1 MRKITKGPEP
11 AALTQW
17 RRIHPAARYP
27 ELTHVERNAIRQACI
42 EEQYGLCAHCCNAIS
57 LDSAHNEHVEAQ
69 RIAPNR
75 TVDFSNIV
83 ASCNRPNQCGDSHAH
98 QALPLTALMDECET
112 EVKFY
117 LSGRVEGL
125 SPRAIKTI
133 QFLNLGDSREKNRA
147 LFNDRRDIINALLFN
162 SRMDGSDLT
171 IENIDLLTILEEELQ
186 QPDENRQLKPF
197 SPVLINVIRHISGR
211 L

>member
-1 MRKITKGPEP
+1 MRKITKGREP
-11 AALTQW
+11 AALTRW
-17 RRIHPAARYP
+17 RRANPRGRYP
-27 ELTHVERNAIRQACI
+27 ELTHEERNAIRQACI
-42 EEQYGLCAHCCNAIS
+42 EEQYGLCAHCCNAIT
-57 LDSAHNEHVEAQ
+57 LDSAHNEHMEAQ
-69 RIAPNR
+69 RISPNR
-75 TVDFSNIV
+75 TVDYSNIV

-125 SPRAIKTI
+125 SPRAVTSI
-133 QFLNLGDSREKNRA
+133 QVLNLGDSRERNRA

-171 IENIDLLTILEEELQ
+171 TENIDLLTILEEELQ

-197 SPVLINVIRHISGR
+197 SPVLINVIRQINA
-211 L
+211 

>member
-1 MRKITKGPEP
+1 MRKITKGNEP
-11 AALTQW
+11 VALTQW
-17 RRIHPAARYP
+17 RRVNPRGRYP
-27 ELTHVERNAIRQACI
+27 DLSHVERNAIRQACI

-57 LDSAHNEHVEAQ
+57 LNSAHNEHVEAQ
-69 RIAPNR
+69 RDAQNR

-83 ASCNRPNQCGDSHAH
+83 ASCNRPQQCGIAHAH

-112 EVKFY
+112 ELKFY

-125 SPRAIKTI
+125 SPRAITSI
-133 QFLNLGDSREKNRA
+133 QVLNLGDSREKNRA

-171 IENIDLLTILEEELQ
+171 IENIDLLRILEEELQ

-197 SPVLINVIRHISGR
+197 SPVLINVIRQISA
-211 L
+211 

>member
-1 MRKITKGPEP
+1 MRKITKGDEP

-17 RRIHPAARYP
+17 KRANPKGRYP
-27 ELTHVERNAIRQACI
+27 ELTHQERNAIRRACI
-42 EEQYGLCAHCCNAIS
+42 EEQYGLCAHCCNVITS
-57 LDSAHNEHVEAQ
+57 ESAHNEHVEAQ
-69 RIAPNR
+69 RVAPNR

-125 SPRAIKTI
+125 SPRAITSI
-133 QFLNLGDSREKNRA
+133 QVLNLGDRREKNRA
-147 LFNDRRDIINALLFN
+147 LFNDRRDIINTLLFN

-186 QPDENRQLKPF
+186 QPDENRRLKAF
-197 SPVLINVIRHISGR
+197 SPVLINVIRQISA
-211 L
+211 